1 MFAFLQIF
9 PHDSFVYVIL
19 FVYLFSLW
27 ILGPRRVFFFFFSQI
42 MEEFIHITY

>member
-19 FVYLFSLW
+19 LVYLFSLW
-27 ILGPRRVFFFFFSQI
+27 ILGPTRVFFFFSQI